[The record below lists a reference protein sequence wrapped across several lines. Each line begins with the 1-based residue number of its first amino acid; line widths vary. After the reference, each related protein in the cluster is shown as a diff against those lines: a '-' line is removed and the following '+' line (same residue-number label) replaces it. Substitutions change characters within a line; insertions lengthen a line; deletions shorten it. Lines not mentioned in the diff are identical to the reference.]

1 VTEAHERGR
10 APDGAG
16 PAAGGPPGPRPA
28 ADRATPR
35 TAREMVALARGFL
48 ERKGLEEARLEA
60 ELLVAH
66 ALGLDRL
73 RLFLRL
79 DQPVTGAEVDA
90 ARDLLVR
97 RGRREPTAY
106 IIGKREFFGRDFA
119 VGPGVLVPR
128 PETELLVDR
137 ARELIGGASAGKRVL
152 DVGTGSGCLAVT
164 LALELEGAEV
174 HGVDVSPE
182 ALGWA
187 RRNAEALGAGVTLH
201 AGDGIEVAER
211 LAGSGGPFDLVVSN
225 PPYVEP
231 SERGDL
237 APEVA
242 GHEPSL
248 ALFAPEGD
256 PDRWAVALAAAAPR
270 ILAPEGAL
278 LVELGHRQAPR
289 LHRRFGEAAT
299 IHDDLAGIPRVLE
312 LRRQGNGEDPR
323 ARRAHPPGAPD

>member
-1 VTEAHERGR
+1 MAEAHERGR

-16 PAAGGPPGPRPA
+16 PAAAGRPDARPA
-28 ADRATPR
+28 PPKAPSTPR

-73 RLFLRL
+73 RLFMRL

-106 IIGKREFFGRDFA
+106 IIGEREFFGRNFA
-119 VGPGVLVPR
+119 VGPGALVPR
-128 PETELLVDR
+128 PETELIVDR
-137 ARELIGGASAGKRVL
+137 ARELLGAAPAGKRIL

-174 HGVDVSPE
+174 HAVDVSPE
-182 ALGWA
+182 ALRWA
-187 RRNAEALGAGVTLH
+187 ERNVEALGAPVTLH
-201 AGDGIEVAER
+201 GGDGIEVAVQ
-211 LAGSGGPFDLVVSN
+211 LAAAAGPFDLVVSN

-231 SERGDL
+231 AEREEL

-242 GHEPSL
+242 QHEPAV

-256 PDRWAVALAAAAPR
+256 PDRWAVALAEAMPR
-270 ILAPEGAL
+270 VLAPGGGL
-278 LVELGHRQAPR
+278 LVELGHLQAPR
-289 LHRRFGEAAT
+289 LRRRFGDAAT
-299 IHDDLAGIPRVLE
+299 VHEDLAGIPRVLE
-312 LRRQGNGEDPR
+312 LRR
-323 ARRAHPPGAPD
+323 